1 MIDRF
6 GCELAGSAASLAA
19 WNEAW
24 ARYTHF
30 RGDPLDALDDANR
43 HDEQFVLGPLMTGLY
58 SVLAGVA
65 LDAAVVVDNL
75 ARARRR
81 VQKGDLRAL
90 GHLDAF
96 EHVCRGDF
104 TAGADAFMRLAR
116 PPRPAVRLP
125 PSSPH
130 ASPDLTRLA
139 RPPGPAAAGGTSA
152 AGDFAALRFAHDLY
166 LHVGAAER
174 RYETEAALLADWPS
188 QDPHRHFVEGM
199 HAFSLTEVGRHEEAE
214 QMGAAALEADPE
226 DLWARHALAHVY
238 ENTDDTPRSLELLA
252 DSVDI
257 WEDQDLLATHMWW
270 HLGLRLLAAGDI
282 EAVLEIFDRQQPQ
295 ATTAFQLCDQTSLL
309 WHAEYAGF
317 SVGDRWDDVADRWDG
332 VAERHSCAFIDLHA
346 ALAYIRRPLHPGAHR
361 WFAGLAARVHNGH
374 EIDDTFADVVAPLI
388 SALRS
393 SDPAAALDP
402 PLADDV
408 RRIGG
413 SEAQRRI
420 VPMAVDR
427 LSGASAEN
435 TENRHRT

>member
-1 MIDRF
+1 VIDRF
-6 GCELAGSAASLAA
+6 GCELAGNTASLAA

-30 RGDPLDALDDANR
+30 RGDPLNALHGANL

-65 LDAAVVVDNL
+65 LDAAIVVDNL
-75 ARARRR
+75 ARARCRIQEGDRR
-81 VQKGDLRAL
+81 GL

-104 TAGADAFMRLAR
+104 TAGADAFMQLAK
-116 PPRPAVRLP
+116 P
-125 PSSPH
+125 PS
-130 ASPDLTRLA
+130 
-139 RPPGPAAAGGTSA
+139 PAAAR
-152 AGDFAALRFAHDLY
+152 DFAALRFAHDLY

-174 RYETEAALLADWPS
+174 RYQTEAPLLADWPS
-188 QDPHRHFVEGM
+188 HDPHRHFVEGM

-214 QMGAAALEADPE
+214 QMGTAALEADPK

-238 ENTDDTPRSLELLA
+238 ENTDDTSRSLELLA
-252 DSVDI
+252 ESVDV
-257 WEDQDLLATHMWW
+257 WEDQDLLAMHMWW
-270 HLGLRLLAAGDI
+270 HLELRLLAAGDI
-282 EAVLEIFDRQQPQ
+282 ASVLEIFDRQQPQ

-309 WHAEYAGF
+309 WHAECAGF
-317 SVGDRWDDVADRWDG
+317 SVGDRWDTVADRWDD

-346 ALAYIRRPLHPGAHR
+346 ALAYIRRPLHPGADR

-374 EIDDTFADVVAPLI
+374 EIDDTFADVVVPLI

-402 PLADDV
+402 PLPDGV

-420 VPMAVDR
+420 VPMSVDR

-435 TENRHRT
+435 TEHSGRT